1 MKIWEVKLEPK
12 GFNFNSNYL
21 YKSFK
26 RLENFQGLMGK
37 ILNKCM
43 QRAKKYT
50 TEKKKPTNKQTNKS
64 KSVGNIKPLNL

>member
-1 MKIWEVKLEPK
+1 MKIWKVKLEPK
-12 GFNFNSNYL
+12 GFNFNSSYL

-26 RLENFQGLMGK
+26 RIENFKGLMGK

-50 TEKKKPTNKQTNKS
+50 TKKKKS

>member
-1 MKIWEVKLEPK
+1 
-12 GFNFNSNYL
+12 
-21 YKSFK
+21 
-26 RLENFQGLMGK
+26 MGK

-50 TEKKKPTNKQTNKS
+50 TKKKKS